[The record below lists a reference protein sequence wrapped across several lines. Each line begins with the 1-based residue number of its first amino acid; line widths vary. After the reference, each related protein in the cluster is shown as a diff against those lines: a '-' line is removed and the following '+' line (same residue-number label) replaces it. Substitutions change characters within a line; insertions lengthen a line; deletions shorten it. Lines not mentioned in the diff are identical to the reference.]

1 MHVSEQSK
9 WAGNWEAFGERV
21 NIVTLSER
29 AEFVKCGTVRGL
41 SQTAADKVSRPSF
54 QPEFSLQHLTAP
66 CRADA
71 GKHDMTI
78 PAELQRALRRASLLY
93 LTTFSAAGRSG
104 TVPVLFLL
112 DGDVIYFCSQ
122 RNTLKVRRIQQ
133 TGRVRV
139 HPGGPNGPGVSCR
152 AELLENVPE
161 LEARL
166 LRTYRRRYPLR
177 WLVLGR
183 RLRRSFAEGTEVV
196 IRLDPEDGP
205 ADSA

>member
-1 MHVSEQSK
+1 
-9 WAGNWEAFGERV
+9 
-21 NIVTLSER
+21 
-29 AEFVKCGTVRGL
+29 
-41 SQTAADKVSRPSF
+41 
-54 QPEFSLQHLTAP
+54 
-66 CRADA
+66 
-71 GKHDMTI
+71 MTI
-78 PAELQRALRRASLLY
+78 PAELQRALQRASLLY

-133 TGRVRV
+133 TGKVRV
-139 HPGGPNGPGVSCR
+139 HPGGPNAPGLSCR

-177 WLVLGR
+177 WLITGAAVTQIICRGYR
-183 RLRRSFAEGTEVV
+183 GGHTARS
-196 IRLDPEDGP
+196 
-205 ADSA
+205 